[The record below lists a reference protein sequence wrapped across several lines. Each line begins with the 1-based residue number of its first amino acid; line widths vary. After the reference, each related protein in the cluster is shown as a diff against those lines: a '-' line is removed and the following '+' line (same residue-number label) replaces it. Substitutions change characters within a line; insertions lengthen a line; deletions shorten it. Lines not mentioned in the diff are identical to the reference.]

1 MWNAVATL
9 SNERVVIASGRY
21 VEMLDAARQWLSEQ
35 GDVWFDLPKPA
46 NLLSTAEMEELGIEF
61 VEVEEAE

>member
-9 SNERVVIASGRY
+9 NNERVVIASGRY

-35 GDVWFDLPKPA
+35 GDVWFDLPNKPA

-61 VEVEEAE
+61 VEEVE